1 MTASNLR
8 SIPRTIFPPC
18 LLPRTTKFS
27 IRYHIDP
34 NAERY
39 AVRNGIRFCE
49 NTSKP
54 FPKAVFSGAGFSR
67 HQGALFRRFYLP
79 EDVQIPGFPPLFPAK
94 PPPLPQ
100 SQFAIKTAFGLF
112 ASRRHLQANRILK
125 NICNIRRG
133 NQNRHRHCN

>member
-18 LLPRTTKFS
+18 LLPRITKFS
-27 IRYHIDP
+27 IRYHIAP

-49 NTSKP
+49 KYLKTIPKSRFFGSRI
-54 FPKAVFSGAGFSR
+54 FPPSR
-67 HQGALFRRFYLP
+67 GVIPAFLSTRRRT
-79 EDVQIPGFPPLFPAK
+79 DTGFPPLFPAK